1 MFVILLTSFYL
12 FKSKNISQPIT
23 MSSQNNEYQAIAS
36 YEFDDVGRGKAGG
49 IEMVIDATGKV
60 NAEHIPGGEKYTFTL
75 TQEELTAIKNTLIE
89 KHFFD
94 EKNVTVEGVDDTGPI
109 IISVKDKDGRVLKTV
124 TQDSYALSANFR
136 AVYDTFHG
144 VFKQKTKQSN
154 Y

>member
-1 MFVILLTSFYL
+1 
-12 FKSKNISQPIT
+12 

-49 IEMVIDATGKV
+49 IKMVIDARGKA

-109 IISVKDKDGRVLKTV
+109 IISVKDQDGRVLKTV

-136 AVYDTFHG
+136 SVYDTFYG
-144 VFKQKTKQSN
+144 VFKQKIKQSN